1 MALLLWIY
9 GLEQRCLDE
18 VEVLDKVSRLS
29 VDPFQHNRRLS
40 ETTLLDLSPSKGG
53 CSALLGSRGN
63 GSQSRSESHS
73 VAQSPPF
80 ESTNHSLDLDNPF
93 QNDQLP
99 VWQDQAAACA
109 SRTSSTVASTAKISS
124 SVATKS
130 KTFMTPTSEASSPD
144 NNYGGQGRAYCY
156 QNLNETPA
164 SPDLVN
170 HRQRDG
176 FLSPPPTPTS
186 AEVIQV
192 TLGLYAISWFYVICS
207 PHSFHSGF
215 SQCRLTILCLR
226 WEERGQQKT

>member
-1 MALLLWIY
+1 M
-9 GLEQRCLDE
+9 
-18 VEVLDKVSRLS
+18 S

-99 VWQDQAAACA
+99 VWQDQAAAA
-109 SRTSSTVASTAKISS
+109 SRTSSTAASTAKIAS
-124 SVATKS
+124 SVKT

-192 TLGLYAISWFYVICS
+192 TSYALHRVS
-207 PHSFHSGF
+207 
-215 SQCRLTILCLR
+215 LILR
-226 WEERGQQKT
+226 AGHPQFKIF